1 MAVVQHDG
9 MPHINGSGKVDVARR
24 QLRWR
29 AERHWDVVAFLRH
42 FQAFFPLSTVLVTA
56 GTLLLCLGACW
67 GVTRLLQAHP
77 YLLVMALGLVC
88 LVAGLAADP
97 SGLLIHFSDQAQQL
111 LLKKTVFDFVIDD
124 AGMQNQARRWVR
136 MLLLCYTTDSDNIA
150 TILEGMD
157 PRFLDTVFR
166 KRFIEYL
173 PHPVSRVLLPEHLEG
188 IPLDSSSVVSET
200 RPTRPPEKHKKC
212 VSSWQN
218 ASCAIEVASRL
229 RRTARPDAEVEAIHH
244 SYVKRLVVEKKED
257 INARVFEPSL
267 APVIQ
272 ASFDRYRK
280 ELLRSLVP
288 GRIFF
293 VQVAQAAAGT
303 VAAYWWGAAAM
314 MARFPMAQSLL
325 LQGFSIVGM
334 RRCRNGSDSFRRFSI
349 AAALLGAMSAGFTVA
364 LRAYDRRLRLRMLE
378 T

>member
-1 MAVVQHDG
+1 LTLL
-9 MPHINGSGKVDVARR
+9 VDSYVGV
-24 QLRWR
+24 LKGIGTLWR
-29 AERHWDVVAFLRH
+29 FCATCRP
-42 FQAFFPLSTVLVTA
+42 FFPLSTVLTTA

-88 LVAGLAADP
+88 IIAGLAADP
-97 SGLLIHFSDQAQQL
+97 SGLLIHFSDQAQNF
-111 LLKKTVFDFVIDD
+111 LLKSTIFDFVIDD

-157 PRFLDTVFR
+157 NRFLDTVFR

-173 PHPVSRVLLPEHLEG
+173 PHPLSRVLLPEHLEG
-188 IPLDSSSVVSET
+188 IPLDGSTTASEISL
-200 RPTRPPEKHKKC
+200 TRPPGTDNKNGKMPAAQNASLC
-212 VSSWQN
+212 VSQWQN

-229 RRTARPDAEVEAIHH
+229 RRAARPDAEVEAIHH
-244 SYVKRLVVEKKED
+244 TYVRRLVLEKKED

-280 ELLRSLVP
+280 ELLRTLMP
-288 GRIFF
+288 GRRFF
-293 VQVAQAAAGT
+293 IQVAQAAGGT

-325 LQGFSIVGM
+325 LRSFSIVGM
-334 RRCRNGSDSFRRFSI
+334 RRGRNGSDSFTRFSI
-349 AAALLGAMSAGFTVA
+349 AAALLGALSAGFTIA

-378 T
+378 M